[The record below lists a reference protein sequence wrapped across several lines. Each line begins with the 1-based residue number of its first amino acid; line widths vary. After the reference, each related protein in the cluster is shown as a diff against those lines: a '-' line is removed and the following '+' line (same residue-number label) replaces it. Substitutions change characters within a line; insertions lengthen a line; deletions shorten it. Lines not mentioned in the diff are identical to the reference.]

1 MRDGGL
7 MKRPRVDS
15 IGMFDL
21 DAESIAARAKA
32 TTPPSH
38 IPKMGESV
46 LRGTLGFMLVSA
58 IGFAPWAIFERWFR
72 SMRESQLYIACT
84 AAFILASGPFLH
96 RLIIGPGSL
105 SRFYKVFT
113 LAFLAYAGA
122 WIALWTT
129 LRGSEG
135 EFFGLL
141 AGSVAMGAVL
151 SIAFNAVKM
160 SWLASIAALFVGNAA
175 GYYLG
180 DWLYHTNSQT
190 HRYLAMT
197 GWGACY
203 GLGFGA
209 GIGLAFY
216 FSQKKAR
223 ERLREVQ

>member
-1 MRDGGL
+1 
-7 MKRPRVDS
+7 MKLPAVDS

-21 DAESIAARAKA
+21 DAESIAARAKSSI
-32 TTPPSH
+32 PPSR
-38 IPKMGESV
+38 IPRTGESI
-46 LRGTLGFMLVSA
+46 LRGALGFMIVSA

-72 SMRESQLYIACT
+72 SMRETQLYIACT

-129 LRGSEG
+129 LRGNEG

-151 SIAFNAVKM
+151 SMAFKASGT
-160 SWLASIAALFVGNAA
+160 SWIASIAALFVGNAA

-180 DWLYHTNSQT
+180 DWLYHTNSHT

-197 GWGACY
+197 GWGICY

-216 FSQKKAR
+216 LSQKEAR
-223 ERLREVQ
+223 ARLRESR